1 MESCMTAIAT
11 AMSTQLSTDEQLRSF
26 ASVLEQQTRAIE
38 VQQQET
44 RRFQELQLQLLQ
56 QLVDKQK

>member
-26 ASVLEQQTRAIE
+26 ASALEQQIRAIE